1 MIVHDIINGKIKNF
15 NKIDLKIWLANW
27 FDFRAQDKK
36 NQKRSKTANKK
47 TFLENF

>member
-27 FDFRAQDKK
+27 FDYKAQDKK
-36 NQKRSKTANKK
+36 KSKNIKDRK
-47 TFLENF
+47 Q